1 MKTLLLW
8 ALGLGVLC
16 FGSLVNGA
24 TPVGLWK
31 TIDDETGEE
40 RSYIRIIAVGDSIE
54 GSVEDIITLPGDD
67 PEQICT
73 KCEGALKNE
82 PVIGMRIMWGF
93 EGAGA
98 SWKEGYIMDPNN
110 GKTYRCKLVVE
121 DDNQSMRVR
130 GYSGVSLLG
139 RTQIWYR
146 VE

>member
-1 MKTLLLW
+1 MKTLLLS
-8 ALGLGVLC
+8 ALGLGALC
-16 FGSLVNGA
+16 FVSLVHGA

-54 GSVEDIITLPGDD
+54 GSVEDIIPLPGDD

-93 EGAGA
+93 EGAEA

-121 DDNQSMRVR
+121 DDNESMRVR

>member
-1 MKTLLLW
+1 MKTLLLS
-8 ALGLGVLC
+8 ALGLGALC
-16 FGSLVNGA
+16 FVSLVHGA

-54 GSVEDIITLPGDD
+54 GSVEDIIPLPGDD

-93 EGAGA
+93 EGAEA
-98 SWKEGYIMDPNN
+98 SWKKGYIMDPNN

>member
-1 MKTLLLW
+1 MKTLLLS

-16 FGSLVNGA
+16 FGSIVNGA
-24 TPVGLWK
+24 TPVCLRK

-54 GSVEDIITLPGDD
+54 GSVEDIIPLPGDD

-110 GKTYRCKLVVE
+110 GKTYRCKLAVE

>member
-1 MKTLLLW
+1 MKTLLLS
-8 ALGLGVLC
+8 ALGLGALC
-16 FGSLVNGA
+16 FVSLVHGA

-40 RSYIRIIAVGDSIE
+40 RSYIRIIAVGNSIE
-54 GSVEDIITLPGDD
+54 GSVEDIIPLPGDD

-93 EGAGA
+93 EGAEA
-98 SWKEGYIMDPNN
+98 SWKKGYIMDPNN

>member
-1 MKTLLLW
+1 MKTLLLS
-8 ALGLGVLC
+8 ALGLGALC
-16 FGSLVNGA
+16 FVSIVNGA

-54 GSVEDIITLPGDD
+54 GSVEDIIPLPGDD

-93 EGAGA
+93 EGAEA
-98 SWKEGYIMDPNN
+98 SWKKGYIMDPNN